1 MLKLKKKNALNKKN
15 SNTKLT
21 LGFLYGLLCTK
32 WSLYENVCKNLGTTS
47 YKKSLF
53 EVTPMLLYEM
63 VSLVRTGLCSKWSLY
78 EVTVNPGQTWI
89 CL

>member
-1 MLKLKKKNALNKKN
+1 MLEYKKTVLDQKN

-32 WSLYENVCKNLGTTS
+32 WSLYEIVFKNLGTTS
-47 YKKSLF
+47 YKKFLF

-63 VSLVRTGLCSKWSLY
+63 ATLV
-78 EVTVNPGQTWI
+78 
-89 CL
+89 